1 MNDELVM
8 PHRVTIMGMAMRPVL
23 RKLMGQINQ
32 PHVVCAPD
40 GNMIELVIHYLG
52 LLQIHVTHLKTGIDA
67 LMSDVVENTRASDSA
82 VQTAVNRFD
91 AALVD
96 MAQDYRS
103 IGGLALKGEDLAGRD
118 LLAGIYRHTLQE
130 VARWLADLT
139 AAIADPLAALVRL
152 GLPTT
157 GDITLPLTLKMTPAP
172 QTAALV
178 RWGRSRT
185 AYLPPEDQRRMG
197 FWQFAGNVTL
207 GAVLGGLLFS
217 GNS

>member
-1 MNDELVM
+1 MSEELTM

-23 RKLMGQINQ
+23 RKLMEQINQ
-32 PHVVCAPD
+32 SNTACAPD
-40 GNMIELVIHYLG
+40 GNMIDLIIHYLG
-52 LLQIHVTHLKTGIDA
+52 LIQIHVNHLKVGVDA
-67 LMSDVVENTRASDSA
+67 LMSEVVENTRANDTD
-82 VQTAVNRFD
+82 VQIAVNRFD

-103 IGGLALKGEDLAGRD
+103 IGGLAVTGEDLAGRD

-185 AYLPPEDQRRMG
+185 AHLPPEDQRRMG

-207 GAVLGGLLFS
+207 GAVLGGLMF
-217 GNS
+217 G

>member
-1 MNDELVM
+1 MSEELTM

-23 RKLMGQINQ
+23 RKLMEQINQ
-32 PHVVCAPD
+32 SNTACAPD
-40 GNMIELVIHYLG
+40 GNMIDLIIHYLR
-52 LLQIHVTHLKTGIDA
+52 LLQIHVNHLKVGVDA
-67 LMSDVVENTRASDSA
+67 LMSEVVENTRASDSD
-82 VQTAVNRFD
+82 VQIAVNRFN
-91 AALVD
+91 AAMVD

-103 IGGLALKGEDLAGRD
+103 IGGLAVTGEDLAGRD

-139 AAIADPLAALVRL
+139 SAIADPLAALVRL

-185 AYLPPEDQRRMG
+185 AHLPPDDQRRMG

-207 GAVLGGLLFS
+207 GAVLGGLMF
-217 GNS
+217 G

>member
-1 MNDELVM
+1 MSDALVVL
-8 PHRVTIMGMAMRPVL
+8 HRVTVMGLTLRPVL
-23 RKLMGQINQ
+23 RRLVVQINQ
-32 PHVVCAPD
+32 SHVVCAPD
-40 GNMIELVIHYLG
+40 GNMIDLIIHYLG
-52 LLQIHVTHLKTGIDA
+52 LLKIHVNHLKVGIDA
-67 LMSDVVENTRASDSA
+67 LMSEVVDNTRASDSD
-82 VQTAVNRFD
+82 VQIAVNRFD

-103 IGGLALKGEDLAGRD
+103 IGGLAVKGEDLAGRD

-130 VARWLADLT
+130 VAQWLADLT

-157 GDITLPLTLKMTPAP
+157 GDITLPLTLKMTQAP

-185 AYLPPEDQRRMG
+185 AHLPPEDQRRMG
-197 FWQFAGNVTL
+197 FWQFADNVTL
-207 GAVLGGLLFS
+207 GAVLGGLMF
-217 GNS
+217 G